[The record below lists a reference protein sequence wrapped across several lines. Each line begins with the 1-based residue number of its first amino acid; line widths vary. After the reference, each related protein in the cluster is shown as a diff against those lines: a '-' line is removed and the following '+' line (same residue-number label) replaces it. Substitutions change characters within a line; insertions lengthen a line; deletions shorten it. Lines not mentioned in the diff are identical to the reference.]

1 LFFDSIAYAMGA
13 GGAEG
18 GQPGGF
24 QALIPLVLMFVIFY
38 FLLIRPQ
45 QKKVKKHREM
55 LSSLKKGDQIL
66 TSGGIYGKIVGLT
79 DTIAT
84 VEIADKVRV
93 KVSRANIGDLVQ
105 TVQGGNQ
112 EQ

>member
-1 LFFDSIAYAMGA
+1 MFDSIVYAMGA

-18 GQPGGF
+18 GQTGGF

-45 QKKVKKHREM
+45 QKKAKKHREM
-55 LSSLKKGDQIL
+55 LSNLKKGDQVL

-84 VEIADKVRV
+84 VEIADKVRIRM
-93 KVSRANIGDLVQ
+93 SRSHIGDLVQ
-105 TVQGGNQ
+105 MDQSSNQGA
-112 EQ
+112 

>member
-1 LFFDSIAYAMGA
+1 MLFDSIAYAMGA

-55 LSSLKKGDQIL
+55 LSNLKKGDQVL
-66 TSGGIYGKIVGLT
+66 TNGGIYGKIVGLT
-79 DTIAT
+79 ETLAT
-84 VEIADKVRV
+84 VEIADRVRI
-93 KVSRANIGDLVQ
+93 KVSRSHIGDVVQ
-105 TVQGGNQ
+105 PGQGGNQ
-112 EQ
+112 GQ